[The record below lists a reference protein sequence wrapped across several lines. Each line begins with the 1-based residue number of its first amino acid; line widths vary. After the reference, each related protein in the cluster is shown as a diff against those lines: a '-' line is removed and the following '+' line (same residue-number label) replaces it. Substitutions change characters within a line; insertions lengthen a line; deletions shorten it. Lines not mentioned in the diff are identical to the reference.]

1 MNLVLINTNIHHH
14 QEKHHT
20 TPSYFTLKHHSIL
33 FASSIEMASTTPKTV
48 AEEIVTEIGTFI
60 RIFSDGSVERP
71 LQSPFVPPSLNDPN
85 TGLSSKDIV
94 IPHNPTISSRIYLPK
109 ITNPPSKFPILV
121 YFHGGAFVFESA
133 FSKTYHEH
141 LQTFASQA
149 NVIVVSIEYSLAPE
163 YPLPTCYHEC
173 WAALKWVSSHS
184 NNTINNLEPWLIEH
198 GDFDKIFIGGDSAG
212 GNIAHNIAIQAG
224 IENLP
229 YDVKILGAILIH
241 PYFHSSNPIGSEPII
256 EPENNLFHKVWHL
269 VYPNA
274 AFGIDN
280 PLVNPLGEGAPSLE
294 KLGCSRI
301 IVCVAGKDK
310 LRDRGVWYWEC
321 VKNSGWNGKL
331 EFFEE
336 KDENHVYHLFKPES
350 ESAKILI
357 HRLVS
362 FVQE

>member
-1 MNLVLINTNIHHH
+1 MASKT
-14 QEKHHT
+14 QT
-20 TPSYFTLKHHSIL
+20 TP
-33 FASSIEMASTTPKTV
+33 ETV
-48 AEEIVTEIGTFI
+48 AKEIVTEFGTFI

-71 LQSPFVPPSLNDPN
+71 SQSPLVPPSLNDPN
-85 TGLSSKDIV
+85 TGLSSKDIE
-94 IPHNPTISSRIYLPK
+94 IPHNPTISSRIYLLK

-121 YFHGGAFVFESA
+121 YFHGGAFIFESA
-133 FSKTYHEH
+133 FSKLYHDH
-141 LQTFASQA
+141 LKIFASQA
-149 NVIVVSIEYSLAPE
+149 NVIVVSIEYRLAPE
-163 YPLPTCYHEC
+163 YPLPTCYHDC

-184 NNTINNLEPWLIEH
+184 NHTNDTINNAEPWLIEH
-198 GDFDKIFIGGDSAG
+198 GDFDKVFIGGDSAG
-212 GNIAHNIAIQAG
+212 ANIAHNIAIQAG
-224 IENLP
+224 IEKLP

-274 AFGIDN
+274 PFGIDN
-280 PLVNPLGEGAPSLE
+280 PRVNPLGEGAPSLE

-301 IVCVAGKDK
+301 IVCVAGQDR

-350 ESAKILI
+350 ECAKILI
-357 HRLVS
+357 QRLDN